1 MEIETLLA
9 VVPQSKLVDIMLR
22 TPAFLGF
29 PMVRRSNRRLLVAT
43 TYAALLALMAAV
55 IIIFPSGR
63 QMDAVWLCVFPLAY
77 NLVSR
82 AIFGKLVK
90 ETVLPEVHG
99 GELTSL
105 GLAPGHRR
113 SEDEPDEREVAVRNA
128 AYFEAYR
135 ALAMYSIAVWVAWPF
150 IFLLSASTAVRVLLL
165 LTVPLLAM
173 VLTLPQAVV
182 LWTEPD
188 VPEEARV

>member
-1 MEIETLLA
+1 
-9 VVPQSKLVDIMLR
+9 
-22 TPAFLGF
+22 
-29 PMVRRSNRRLLVAT
+29 MVRRSNRRLLVAM
-43 TYAALLALMAAV
+43 TYASFLALMATV
-55 IIIFPSGR
+55 IIIFPSGP
-63 QMDAVWLCVFPLAY
+63 QMNAVWLCVFPLAY

-90 ETVLPEVHG
+90 DTVLPELG
-99 GELTSL
+99 GGGMISL
-105 GLAPGHRR
+105 GLAPRR
-113 SEDEPDEREVAVRNA
+113 RRDEDGPDEREVAVRNA

-135 ALAMYSIAVWVAWPF
+135 ALAMYSIALWLAWPP

-165 LTVPLLAM
+165 LTMPLLAM
-173 VLTLPQAVV
+173 ALTLPQAVV